1 MLPDYKWMALL
12 CAILKSPGT
21 WSSVNPSSGS
31 TCPFHLFVVGEKHR
45 CCHLS
50 SMGAMGSISGSPLDP
65 AAHWQRQLPGTYVSK
80 AYSETFDQVCPHTL
94 LCQHLSIK
102 PLKRHFITY
111 LPHCLHGKRCRKY
124 KSALTWS
131 SEVLHMFSLIFGSG
145 KAGYGSECQ
154 NMLEVIF
161 ED

>member
-1 MLPDYKWMALL
+1 MATLCILL
-12 CAILKSPGT
+12 NSPGT

-45 CCHLS
+45 CCHHS
-50 SMGAMGSISGSPLDP
+50 SMGAMGSLVLRWIQLHTD
-65 AAHWQRQLPGTYVSK
+65 RQLPGKYVSK

-102 PLKRHFITY
+102 PLKIHFITY
-111 LPHCLHGKRCRKY
+111 LPHCLHGKRCKKY
-124 KSALTWS
+124 KSVLTWS
-131 SEVLHMFSLIFGSG
+131 LEVLHMFSLIFGSW